1 MMYLNND
8 GHIVS
13 EVDEAYTISH
23 VKPDG
28 NNSLAKS
35 VMSAGGRTVVLKLKN
50 HLLNKQNV

>member
-8 GHIVS
+8 GHIIS